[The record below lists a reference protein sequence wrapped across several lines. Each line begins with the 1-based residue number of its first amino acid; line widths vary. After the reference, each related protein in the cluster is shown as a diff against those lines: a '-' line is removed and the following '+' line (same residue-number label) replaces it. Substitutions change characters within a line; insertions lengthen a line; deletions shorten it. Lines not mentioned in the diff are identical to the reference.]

1 MQAEELISELRSS
14 QTDLARFVEAVRAW
28 QRREPQ
34 AWAKVA
40 GWLEAH
46 HVAVVAV

>member
-1 MQAEELISELRSS
+1 VVVPSEGG
-14 QTDLARFVEAVRAW
+14 ARVAASGA
-28 QRREPQ
+28 Q

>member
-1 MQAEELISELRSS
+1 VS
-14 QTDLARFVEAVRAW
+14 TEAVRAW

-34 AWAKVA
+34 AWEKVT
-40 GWLEAH
+40 GWLAAN